1 MQHPDAWIGR
11 IHPTLIGGLP
21 IRRRQA
27 RVVRDHYVALRY
39 WVGVFRALPCF
50 PRRPSATGSV
60 IGKRCGGMAQEA
72 CAIPAPGAGPSIVCS
87 TPIDSAI
94 GTGRWSD
101 GVVVKPG
108 NDAF

>member
-1 MQHPDAWIGR
+1 MQHSDAWIGR
-11 IHPTLIGGLP
+11 IHAALIGGLL
-21 IRRRQA
+21 IRPRQA

-72 CAIPAPGAGPSIVCS
+72 CAIPAPGAGLSIVCS

-101 GVVVKPG
+101 GVVVNPG